1 MESDVLNLHGR
12 TMEKWEKYLDPF
24 DDASLSDGCA
34 DSVKFDARSMTAL
47 LPNQKNVTG
56 VQGKLKSLKIA
67 LMSLYLLVFIVL
79 IPVIGFLAAQLQ
91 RLETKTSA
99 NGSANSEFNTSDRF
113 SGGSSRKENGDKD
126 RFRDLILEH
135 VSALEEEIRVIVEAE
150 ANLTSLGKFHALRE
164 MSESRFRDVF
174 LQVSTL
180 SASVQ
185 ANGRAVEEMS
195 TSLATLG
202 QTLTDLRLT
211 LESWNDSYVQNVI
224 GYKEEITQLR
234 GRVYNISA
242 EIQMLREQQVNLEQQ
257 IKGEMKVLN
266 NVTNDLRLKDWDH
279 SMALKNITLMQG
291 PPGPKGEK
299 GDRGFRGDMGAVGLP
314 GLKGEKGS
322 RGYPGLGGPRGLPGI
337 RGPPGYSGLKGAKGE
352 KGEKGSG
359 NIFPAASTV
368 RLVGGQSPNQG
379 RVEIYYKRQWGTVC
393 DDHWDAVDGAVVCR
407 SLGYL
412 DVERV
417 HVGAVFGQGTGP
429 VWLSEVHCL
438 GRESSLEKCLF
449 KGWGVKTCSHSEDAG
464 VTCKV

>member
-1 MESDVLNLHGR
+1 
-12 TMEKWEKYLDPF
+12 MEKWGKFLDPF

-67 LMSLYLLVFIVL
+67 LMSLYLLVFVVL

-91 RLETKTSA
+91 RLETKNSTNS
-99 NGSANSEFNTSDRF
+99 SVSEFNTSERF
-113 SGGSSRKENGDKD
+113 LGGSSREENSDEE
-126 RFRDLILEH
+126 RFREFTLEH
-135 VSALEEEIRVIVEAE
+135 VSALEEETRDIVEAE
-150 ANLTSLGKFHALRE
+150 ANLTSLGEFHALRE
-164 MSESRFRDVF
+164 MSESRFQDVF

-185 ANGRAVEEMS
+185 ANGKAVEEIS
-195 TSLATLG
+195 TSLVTLN
-202 QTLTDLRLT
+202 QSLTDLKLT
-211 LESWNDSYVQNVI
+211 LESWNGLYVQNVI
-224 GYKEEITQLR
+224 EYKEEITKLR
-234 GRVYNISA
+234 GHVYNMSA
-242 EIQMLREQQVNLEQQ
+242 EMQMLREQQVNLEQE
-257 IKGEMKVLN
+257 IKGEMSVLDN
-266 NVTNDLRLKDWDH
+266 ITSDLRLKDWDH

-314 GLKGEKGS
+314 GQKGEKGT
-322 RGYPGLGGPRGLPGI
+322 RGYPGFRGSVGSPGI
-337 RGPPGYSGLKGAKGE
+337 RGPPGNPGLKGAKGE
-352 KGEKGSG
+352 KGERGSG
-359 NIFPAASTV
+359 SVFPAASTV
-368 RLVGGQSPNQG
+368 RLAGGRSPNEG

-393 DDHWDAVDGAVVCR
+393 DDHWDAVDGAVVCK

-412 DVERV
+412 DVEKV
-417 HVGAVFGQGTGP
+417 HMNAVFGQGTGP
-429 VWLSEVHCL
+429 VWLSEVQCL